1 MSAMKRVSYT
11 LEIEYDENNEDKVRV
26 IKNLMPF
33 ELYKLLADSTFI
45 LAIKKLKIEKEVN

>member
-1 MSAMKRVSYT
+1 MSALKRVSYT
-11 LEIEYDENNEDKVRV
+11 LKIEYDENNEDKVRV

-33 ELYKLLADSTFI
+33 ELYKLLSDSTFL